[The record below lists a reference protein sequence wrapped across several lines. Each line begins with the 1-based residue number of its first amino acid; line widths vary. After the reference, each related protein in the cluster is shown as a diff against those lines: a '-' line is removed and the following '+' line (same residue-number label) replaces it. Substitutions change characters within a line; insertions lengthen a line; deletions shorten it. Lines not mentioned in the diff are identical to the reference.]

1 MLLRDS
7 IASIYFFAKPKGDL
21 VKLRKRSFH
30 SSCTF
35 DVFKCEVLKYM
46 TKGNILESKSQEI
59 KVFENNVSVVRANI
73 TGQTD
78 SFATLVRK
86 ELQLYKNKHNVYNG
100 IIHIIKK
107 PEFLNA
113 YFKEILVKV

>member
-7 IASIYFFAKPKGDL
+7 IASMCFFAEPKGDL
-21 VKLRKRSFH
+21 AKLRERSFH
-30 SSCTF
+30 SSCTL
-35 DVFKCEVLKYM
+35 DVFKCEVLKRM

-59 KVFENNVSVVRANI
+59 KVFENNVSVVQANI
-73 TGQTD
+73 IGQTD

-107 PEFLNA
+107 PEFLIA
-113 YFKEILVKV
+113 CFKEIQAKA